1 MKSIYT
7 LRKLTI
13 LLILIASSI
22 NAQILTEDFESGT
35 FPPAGWAVFRGVND
49 IGPNNDW
56 ESTTDVFTGNNAA
69 FSRYS
74 DSGIGIAED
83 WLVTPLI
90 DLTNINNAT
99 LSFLEKERFG
109 SNWLSQY
116 DIRVSTNS
124 QTNHEDFVTVA
135 TYNDLNNIYEERIID
150 LGQYDGQ
157 QIYIAFVHTDEYQD
171 DWFLDDIT
179 IFFENIFISTW
190 QTSAPNESITIP
202 TINSETYNY
211 NVDWGDGTTTTNH
224 TGNASHTYT
233 TQGSYDVTITG
244 LFPRIYFLGIPIE
257 ERDKIIDVKQ
267 WGTNPWTSMQAA
279 FSDCSNLQISATDAP
294 NLSNVTTMSGMFA
307 NATSFNQP
315 INHWDVSN
323 VGSMFETFRGAT
335 SFNQPLDNWDVS
347 NVTSM
352 HSMFFD
358 ASSFNQP
365 IDTWDTS
372 NVVSMGN
379 MFRNATAFNQPL
391 DTWDTSNVNSVFRM
405 FQNTSS
411 FNLPLN
417 TWDMSSITN
426 MNSMF
431 QYATMFNQPL
441 DNWDV
446 GNVTNMTNMFN
457 DTNLSIQNYDTTL
470 QGWAAL
476 PSLQNN
482 VIFGANGTN
491 YCNGEAARDILINT
505 YNWTITDDGLD
516 CSSSYF
522 ISTWQTTTANESIT
536 IPTIDTETYNYDIDW
551 GDGTTTTNHTENA
564 SHTYSTQG
572 SYDVTITGLF
582 PRIYFLG
589 IPEEESDKIIDIK
602 QWGDNPWTSMQWAF
616 INCTN
621 LQISATDAP
630 NLSNVAHMD
639 SMFNGA
645 SSFNQPINHWDVSNV
660 ISMSAVF
667 ANSSIFNQPL
677 DNWDIS
683 NVTDIRFMFSNAS
696 AFNQPLNSW
705 NVSNIILM
713 NGLFKNATS
722 FNQPL
727 NTWDTSNIN
736 TMTSIFENATSFNQ
750 PVDTWSTA
758 NVTSMSSLFKD
769 ASSFNQPL
777 NNWDASNVTNM
788 NRLFENA
795 SSFNQPLDNW
805 DTSNVTEMRNLFR
818 NATSFN
824 QQLDTWDVGNVTD
837 MEFMFDNSNLSVEN
851 YDQTLQAWAALPS
864 LQANVPLGASGVN
877 YCNGEAARDIL
888 TNTHNW
894 VINDAGLDCSSL
906 NIDDDS
912 LQNVTLYPNPTTD
925 YIRVKNLNTRDMY
938 TIYNV
943 LGKRVDAGQL
953 LTDSK
958 ISVAQLEKGIYFLKL
973 ENYKT
978 LRFIKH

>member
-1 MKSIYT
+1 MKPLYT
-7 LRKLTI
+7 LQKLTI
-13 LLILIASSI
+13 LLILVTTSI
-22 NAQILTEDFESGT
+22 NAQILTEDFESGS
-35 FPPAGWAVFRGVND
+35 FPPAGWVTFRGIND

-56 ESTTDVFTGNNAA
+56 ETTADANTGSSAA

-74 DSGIGIAED
+74 DPGIGIAED
-83 WLVTPLI
+83 WLVTPLLN
-90 DLTNINNAT
+90 LTNIDNAT
-99 LSFLEKERFG
+99 LSFFEKETEG
-109 SNWLSQY
+109 PSWLSQY
-116 DIRVSTNS
+116 DIRVSTNT
-124 QTNHEDFVTVA
+124 QTNHNDFVTVV
-135 TYNDLNNIYEERIID
+135 TYNDLSLDYQENIIE
-150 LGQYDGQ
+150 LGGYDGQ

-171 DWFLDDIT
+171 NWLIDDVSVT
-179 IFFENIFISTW
+179 GNATFTTTW
-190 QTSAPNESITIP
+190 QTTTANESITIP
-202 TINSETYNY
+202 TDVNETYDY
-211 NVDWGDGTTTTNH
+211 SVEWGDGNTTVEH
-224 TGNASHTYT
+224 TGNASHTYSIPGT
-233 TQGSYDVTITG
+233 YDVKITE
-244 LFPRIYFLGIPIE
+244 LFPRISFLGMPQE
-257 ERDKIIDVKQ
+257 ECDKIIDIKQ
-267 WGTNPWTSMQAA
+267 WGDNPWTSMQAA

-294 NLSNVTTMSGMFA
+294 NLSNVTTMSGMFT

-379 MFRNATAFNQPL
+379 MFRNAIAFNQPL
-391 DTWDTSNVNSVFRM
+391 DTWDTSNVSSVFRM

-457 DTNLSIQNYDTTL
+457 NTNLSIQNYDATL

-482 VIFGANGTN
+482 VIFDANSTN

-536 IPTIDTETYNYDIDW
+536 IPTVDTETYNYDIDW
-551 GDGTTTTNHTENA
+551 GDGTTTTNHTGNA

-602 QWGDNPWTSMQWAF
+602 QWGDNPWTSMQFAF
-616 INCTN
+616 ARCSN

-630 NLSNVAHMD
+630 NLSNATSMGNMFFEASSFNQSINHWDVSNIISMREVFARATSFNQPLDTWDVSNVIDMSSLFFEASSFNQPLNSWD
-639 SMFNGA
+639 VSNVTNMNQLFRDATSFNQPLDAWDTSNVTLMVSMFTLASSFNQPLDTWNTSNVTNMRTMFAIA
-645 SSFNQPINHWDVSNV
+645 SSFNQPIGTWDT
-660 ISMSAVF
+660 
-667 ANSSIFNQPL
+667 
-677 DNWDIS
+677 S
-683 NVTDIRFMFSNAS
+683 NVTQMEFMFR
-696 AFNQPLNSW
+696 
-705 NVSNIILM
+705 
-713 NGLFKNATS
+713 NATS

-727 NTWDTSNIN
+727 
-736 TMTSIFENATSFNQ
+736 
-750 PVDTWSTA
+750 DTW
-758 NVTSMSSLFKD
+758 N
-769 ASSFNQPL
+769 
-777 NNWDASNVTNM
+777 
-788 NRLFENA
+788 
-795 SSFNQPLDNW
+795 
-805 DTSNVTEMRNLFR
+805 
-818 NATSFN
+818 
-824 QQLDTWDVGNVTD
+824 VGNVID
-837 MEFMFDNSNLSVEN
+837 MDNMLNNSNLSVEN
-851 YDQTLQAWAALPS
+851 YDQTLQAWATLPS
-864 LQANVPLGASGVN
+864 LQANVPLGASGIN
-877 YCNGEAARDIL
+877 YCNGEAARDSLI
-888 TNTHNW
+888 NTYGW
-894 VINDAGLDCSSL
+894 TITDGGLDCSTLSIGDDVL
-906 NIDDDS
+906 PNIS
-912 LQNVTLYPNPTTD
+912 LYPNPTTD
-925 YIRVKNLNTRDMY
+925 YIRVKNLNTQDNY
-938 TIYNV
+938 AIYNI

-958 ISVAQLEKGIYFLKL
+958 ISIAQLEKGIYFLKL